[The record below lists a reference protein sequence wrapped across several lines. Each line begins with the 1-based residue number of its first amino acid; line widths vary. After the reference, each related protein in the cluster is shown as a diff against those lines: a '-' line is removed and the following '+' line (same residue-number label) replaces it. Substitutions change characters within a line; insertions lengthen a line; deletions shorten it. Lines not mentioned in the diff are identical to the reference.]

1 MWITSLGC
9 INLHYFL
16 TEGDTDKSAQK
27 IVFCLLLYLSI
38 GMLGCDRTPGSSSI
52 MLCQG
57 RVSWS
62 VRKRF
67 LGSGLWVWIR
77 LPRAVGMTPSCQS
90 SSSIWTMLSSH
101 MEYSL
106 RSHESHWTV
115 YDSKVWW
122 KQAMS
127 TGMTVSCCIFHSVL
141 TVHEPGKPVPDII
154 TQTLMSQGGKGN
166 TRCSRP
172 HHAGRF
178 WMINF
183 SVTCHFV
190 DYEYCTNILQSFK
203 VSVECLCYAPTE
215 GELLIWEGHIIPGL
229 FYRVHWKA
237 AYVFAE

>member
-9 INLHYFL
+9 TNLHYFL

-127 TGMTVSCCIFHSVL
+127 TGKGLRYDCVMLHLSQCPHSTWAWKTCAWYNNTDINVAGWQRKHEMQPSTPRRKILNDQVL
-141 TVHEPGKPVPDII
+141 CHMSFCWLR
-154 TQTLMSQGGKGN
+154 TL
-166 TRCSRP
+166 
-172 HHAGRF
+172 
-178 WMINF
+178 
-183 SVTCHFV
+183 
-190 DYEYCTNILQSFK
+190 Y
-203 VSVECLCYAPTE
+203 
-215 GELLIWEGHIIPGL
+215 
-229 FYRVHWKA
+229 
-237 AYVFAE
+237 